1 MSFTIGLQPSLC
13 LSLLFKKN
21 NILVPVVIV
30 GTATKSSEALKSE
43 KSRHRPEVIM
53 SISKHVCKPQRC
65 FPSDICS
72 IHPTVFLF
80 ILLAVGGPGRP
91 STATGDLVKEK

>member
-1 MSFTIGLQPSLC
+1 MNESDQKCKHSMISDALHEKNVIHNWSAAITVFISSIL
-13 LSLLFKKN
+13 KN

-53 SISKHVCKPQRC
+53 N
-65 FPSDICS
+65 
-72 IHPTVFLF
+72 
-80 ILLAVGGPGRP
+80 
-91 STATGDLVKEK
+91 